1 MKIITL
7 VRLIAL
13 FSVPIH
19 AAVPID
25 SSVPAATQDLNDY
38 LKQQESRFN
47 NIIPNTEKNIVWANG
62 NQQATEYSIVY
73 LHGFSATRQEIEPV
87 PRILANRL
95 NANIF
100 YTRLS
105 GHGRTGQS
113 LALASSE
120 DWLEDARQAW
130 EIGSRLGEKVIILS
144 VSTGGTLS
152 TWISAQPFA
161 KDLYAQIMI
170 SPNFDV
176 ADKSAHILTWPM
188 GLTMAKWLVGAE
200 RGYEPATPEQ
210 ALYWT
215 TRYPLEASKHLM
227 ELVDTVAAIDKNSIS
242 APTLII
248 YSPNDRVID
257 TQAVRDNFEQFG
269 SNTKQ
274 LIQFLDSSDKGQHVL
289 AGDIVSPGSNE
300 ALGAILMSFINDL
313 IKAPN

>member
-1 MKIITL
+1 MKTITL
-7 VRLIAL
+7 ATLLIL
-13 FSVPIH
+13 FAAPIH
-19 AAVPID
+19 A
-25 SSVPAATQDLNDY
+25 SVPTSTKDLDNY
-38 LKQQESRFN
+38 LKQKEARFN
-47 NIIPNTEKNIVWANG
+47 DLTPNTEKTIVWTNDKK
-62 NQQATEYSIVY
+62 QATEYAIVY

-87 PRILANRL
+87 PRILAKML

-113 LALASSE
+113 LALASAD
-120 DWLEDARQAW
+120 DWLEDAFQAW
-130 EIGSRLGEKVIILS
+130 KIGSTLGKKVILLS

-161 KDLYAQIMI
+161 KNLHAQIMI

-200 RGYEPATPEQ
+200 RGFEPATPEQ
-210 ALYWT
+210 AIYWT
-215 TRYPLEASKHLM
+215 TRYPLEANKHLM
-227 ELVDTVAAIDKNSIS
+227 ELVETVAAIDKSSIS

-257 TQAVRDNFEQFG
+257 TQAIRDNFELFG

-289 AGDIVSPGSNE
+289 AGDIVSPDSNQ
-300 ALGAILMSFINDL
+300 AISAMIITFINDL
-313 IKAPN
+313 IIAPH

>member
-1 MKIITL
+1 MRITTLITL
-7 VRLIAL
+7 LSL
-13 FSVPIH
+13 FAAPIY
-19 AAVPID
+19 A
-25 SSVPAATQDLNDY
+25 SVPAATEDFDDY
-38 LKQQESRFN
+38 LKQQEARFN
-47 NIIPNTEKNIVWANG
+47 DIIPNTEKEIVWANDH
-62 NQQATEYSIVY
+62 QQATEYAIVY

-87 PRILANRL
+87 PRILANAL

-130 EIGSRLGEKVIILS
+130 EIGSRLGKKVILLS

-170 SPNFDV
+170 SPNFDL
-176 ADKSAHILTWPM
+176 ADKSAHILTWPI

-200 RGYEPATPEQ
+200 LGFEPETPEK

-215 TRYPLEASKHLM
+215 TRYPLEAGKHLV
-227 ELVDTVAAIDKNSIS
+227 ELVDTVAAIDKTDIS

-248 YSPNDRVID
+248 YSPNDSVID
-257 TQAVRDNFEQFG
+257 TQAVRDNFERFG
-269 SNTKQ
+269 SNTKK
-274 LIQFLDSSDKGQHVL
+274 LIPFFGSSDKGQHVL
-289 AGDIVSPGSNE
+289 AGDIVSPDSNE
-300 ALGAILMSFINDL
+300 AISAIISTFINDL
-313 IKAPN
+313 IKQQTNAAYPR